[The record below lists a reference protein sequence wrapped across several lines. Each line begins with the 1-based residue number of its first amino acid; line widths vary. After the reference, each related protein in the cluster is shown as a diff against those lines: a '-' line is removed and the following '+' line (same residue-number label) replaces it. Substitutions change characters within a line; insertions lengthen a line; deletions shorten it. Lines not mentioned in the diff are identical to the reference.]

1 MDGSNYPP
9 TSAPRWQ
16 VIIVN
21 YRTSSLAVNAAVHAL
36 DALGNNGQVTVV
48 DSHSGD
54 DSLNRL
60 GEVKDIQVVSQQS
73 NRGFGASLNAGAR
86 NHTEPFLLC
95 MNADVHITAKVLNV
109 LEQKLTENSA
119 LGIVGP
125 RLKSPDGGTQP
136 SCRRFPTHLNLI
148 WSRMWSP
155 IRKRTPEEWSY
166 VLPEPQVFSFCD
178 VVAGA
183 CFAVKRDLWD
193 ALGGMDET
201 FFLFAE
207 DTDFC
212 RRAKSA
218 GWLVAYEPSVSVQHD
233 WGASTG
239 QNRSGSARAQA
250 VSMSAY
256 LAKHYPK
263 RRVANRLYAILMRM
277 YVAIKPS
284 GPAGL

>member
-1 MDGSNYPP
+1 MS
-9 TSAPRWQ
+9 TPRWQ
-16 VIIVN
+16 IVIVN
-21 YRTSSLAVNAAVHAL
+21 YRTSSLAVHAARHAL
-36 DALGNNGQVTVV
+36 DAVGDRGLVTVV
-48 DSHSGD
+48 DSDSQD
-54 DSLNRL
+54 DSCQRL
-60 GEVKDIQVVSQQS
+60 GEVKGIEVVTQQS

-86 NHTEPFLLC
+86 NHTEPLLLC
-95 MNADVHITAKVLNV
+95 ANADVTITADVLNV
-109 LEQKLTENSA
+109 LERKLTENAA

-125 RLKSPDGGTQP
+125 RLKSPDGSTQP

-148 WSRMWSP
+148 GSRIWFPLRRRAPMA
-155 IRKRTPEEWSY
+155 WSY
-166 VLPEPQVFSFCD
+166 VLPEPHLFTFCD

-183 CFAVKRDLWD
+183 CIAVKRDLWD
-193 ALGGMDET
+193 ALGGMDES

-218 GWLVAYEPSVSVQHD
+218 GWLVAYEPAVSVQHE

-239 QNRSGSARAQA
+239 QNRSSSARRQA

-256 LAKHYPK
+256 LSKHFPK
-263 RRVANRLYAILMRM
+263 RRILNRLYAILLRC
-277 YVAIKPS
+277 YVALKPS